1 MSYQQLEAT
10 FHRLAQLE
18 HAQAMLGWDQA
29 VMMPPGGNSA
39 RGKAMAELSVMS
51 TEILQAPELA
61 DHFAAAENQTD
72 LSDWQRANL
81 REMSLQWKQAL
92 AVPKQ
97 LVEAQA
103 LASNECEHAWRTLRP
118 ENNWADFEPLLQK
131 VFNLAKE
138 SAQALNAALADERGY
153 ANDYDAL
160 IDLYDPGTR
169 MARIDP
175 VFDELKATLPGL
187 LGDILERQNSRPQPT
202 LPAGPFAIEKQDA
215 LARDLMARLGFDFN
229 AGRLDQTAH
238 PFSGGVPQDTRITTR
253 YDENNVIEGL
263 MGVIH
268 ETGHARYEMGRP
280 QDWLGQPVG
289 QAMGMGV
296 HESQSLFFEMQLGR
310 SRPFVEA
317 LAPLL
322 REHLGNDPAFEPGNL
337 HALYTQVKPGLIR
350 VNADEVTY
358 PMHVILRYELERDIT
373 LGRATVSDIPE
384 RWNEAM
390 EKYLGLDTRGNYKDG
405 PMQDIHWTM
414 GAVGYFPS
422 YTLGALNAAQLHQ
435 AMVKDVPAAVDGIGD
450 WALQPIFN
458 WLSDKVWSQG
468 RFQGYDDLMENA
480 TGEVLNSGH
489 FLEHLKS
496 RYLA

>member
-1 MSYQQLEAT
+1 MSYASLEKT

-29 VMMPPGGNSA
+29 VMMPPGGNAA
-39 RGKAMAELSVMS
+39 RGKAMAELSVMGS
-51 TEILQAPELA
+51 EILQDPALA
-61 DHFAAAENQTD
+61 DAFAAASNETNLTE
-72 LSDWQRANL
+72 WQRANL
-81 REMSLQWKQAL
+81 REMTVQWKQAL
-92 AVPKQ
+92 AIPKE

-103 LASNECEHAWRTLRP
+103 IASNECEHAWRTLRP
-118 ENNWADFEPLLQK
+118 ANNWADFEPLLQT
-131 VFNLAKE
+131 VFDLARE
-138 SAQALNAALADERGY
+138 SAQALNAALATERGY

-160 IDLYDPGTR
+160 IDLYDPGSS

-175 VFDELKATLPGL
+175 VFDELKATLPAL
-187 LGDILERQNSRPQPT
+187 LQNILERQNSRPAPK
-202 LPAGPFAIEKQDA
+202 LPIGPFPIEKQDA
-215 LARDLMARLGFDFN
+215 LARELMGKLGFDFN

-238 PFSGGVPQDTRITTR
+238 PFSGGVPEDARITTR
-253 YDENNVIEGL
+253 YDVNNVIEGL

-280 QDWLGQPVG
+280 KDWLSQPVG
-289 QAMGMGV
+289 RAMGMGV

-310 SRPFVEA
+310 SRPFIEA

-322 REHLGNDPAFEPGNL
+322 RKHLGNDPAFDADNL

-373 LGRATVSDIPE
+373 LGRAQVSDIPE

-390 EKYLGLDTRGNYKDG
+390 ETYLGLDTRGNYKDG
-405 PMQDIHWTM
+405 PMQDIHWPS

-422 YTLGALNAAQLHQ
+422 YTLGAMNAAQLYQ
-435 AMVKDVPAAVDGIGD
+435 SMIKQIPGAADGVGD

-458 WLSDKVWSQG
+458 WLSENVWSQG
-468 RFQGYDDLMENA
+468 RFMGYDDLLQSA
-480 TGEVLNSGH
+480 TGETLNSSY
-489 FLEHLKS
+489 FLGHLKA
-496 RYLA
+496 RYMV

>member
-1 MSYQQLEAT
+1 MSYTTLQKT

-51 TEILQAPELA
+51 TEILQDPSLA
-61 DHFAAAENQTD
+61 DAFSAAENEAD

-81 REMSLQWKQAL
+81 REMTVQWKQAL
-92 AVPKQ
+92 AVPKE

-118 ENNWADFEPLLQK
+118 ENNWADFEPMLQK
-131 VFNLAKE
+131 VFDLAKE
-138 SAQALNAALADERGY
+138 SAQALKAALADERGY

-187 LGDILERQNSRPQPT
+187 LQNILERQNSQAKPLLPT
-202 LPAGPFAIEKQDA
+202 GPFAIEKQDA
-215 LARDLMARLGFDFN
+215 LARDLMDKLGFDFN

-238 PFSGGVPQDTRITTR
+238 PFSGGVPEDARITTR

-280 QDWLGQPVG
+280 KDWLSQPVG

-310 SRPFVEA
+310 SRPFIEA
-317 LAPLL
+317 LSPLL
-322 REHLGNDPAFEPGNL
+322 RKHLGVDPAFEPDNL
-337 HALYTQVKPGLIR
+337 HALYSQVNPGLIR

-358 PMHVILRYELERDIT
+358 PMHVILRYELERDLI
-373 LGRATVSDIPE
+373 LGNASVSDIPE
-384 RWNEAM
+384 RWNIAM
-390 EKYLGLDTRGNYKDG
+390 DKYLGLDTRGNYKDG

-422 YTLGALNAAQLHQ
+422 YTLGAMNAAQLHQ
-435 AMVKDVPAAVDGIGD
+435 AMIKQVPSAADGISH
-450 WALQPIFN
+450 WQLQPIFN
-458 WLSDKVWSQG
+458 WLEQNVWSQG
-468 RFQGYDDLMENA
+468 RFWNYDDLLKNA
-480 TGEVLNSGH
+480 SGETLNSH
-489 FLEHLKS
+489 YFIDHLKT